1 MKAEERML
9 EVLGTG
15 GHAALG
21 LEAARLRELYRL
33 MRRVRALDV
42 EAMNLQRQGEL
53 TAYAPLAG
61 QEAAQVGSA
70 YALEPGDFA
79 FPSYRE
85 LGVAVTRGADVAAYL
100 LAYRGIWH
108 GGMHDPLAARMA
120 PNASPVGSHLLH
132 AVGWA
137 MGRRLDRAADC
148 AIVYFGDGATSEGDA
163 LEAFNFAGVFR
174 APVVFLCQNNQW
186 AISVPLEK
194 QTAAPI
200 WRKAEAFGFPGVR
213 VDGNDVL
220 AVYQA
225 TREALARARADG
237 TPTLVEALTYRVG
250 PHSTADDPSR
260 YRHQDEVERWRR
272 RDPIDRYRKFLEA
285 EKVAGEDFFAEVE
298 TEVREELAGVRA
310 AVTAAEARPLE
321 EIFEFMFAE
330 LTPDLA
336 RQLETARQLQRLSSE
351 DG

>member
-1 MKAEERML
+1 MRAEERML
-9 EVLGTG
+9 EVLESG
-15 GHAALG
+15 GRAG
-21 LEAARLRELYRL
+21 LEDDQLRELYRL
-33 MRRVRALDV
+33 MRRTRALDL
-42 EAMNLQRQGEL
+42 EAINLQRQGEL
-53 TAYAPLAG
+53 TAYAPLTG
-61 QEAAQVGSA
+61 QEACQVGSA
-70 YALEPGDFA
+70 YALAPDDFA

-85 LGVAVTRGADVAAYL
+85 LGVAVVRGVDIGAYM

-108 GGMHDPLAARMA
+108 GGMHDPLERRLA

-137 MGRRLDRAADC
+137 FGRRLDEAADC

-163 LEAFNFAGVFR
+163 LEAFNFAGVFK

-194 QTAAPI
+194 QTAAPV
-200 WRKAEAFGFPGVR
+200 WRKAEAFGFPGLR

-225 TREALARARADG
+225 TREALERARADG

-250 PHSTADDPSR
+250 PHSTADDPTR

-272 RDPIDRYRKFLEA
+272 RDPIDRYRRFLESEGLA
-285 EKVAGEDFFAEVE
+285 EAAFFDQVED
-298 TEVREELAGVRA
+298 EVRRELVEIRRRI
-310 AVTAAEARPLE
+310 AEGRPVPVDDL
-321 EIFEFMFAE
+321 FRFTYAE
-330 LTPDLA
+330 LTPDLQ
-336 RQLETARQLQRLSSE
+336 RQLEEAREQ
-351 DG
+351 DA

>member
-1 MKAEERML
+1 ML
-9 EVLGTG
+9 EVLSTG
-15 GHAALG
+15 GRAG
-21 LEAARLRELYRL
+21 LSDDRLLELYRL
-33 MRRVRALDV
+33 MRRVRALDL
-42 EAMNLQRQGEL
+42 EAVNLQRQGEL
-53 TAYAPLAG
+53 TAYAPLTG
-61 QEAAQVGSA
+61 QEACQVGSA

-85 LGVAVTRGADVAAYL
+85 LGVAVTRGVDVAAYL

-108 GGMHDPLAARMA
+108 GGMHDPLAQNVA
-120 PNASPVGSHLLH
+120 PFASPVGSHLLH

-137 MGRRLDRAADC
+137 MGRRKDSAGDC
-148 AIVYFGDGATSEGDA
+148 AIVYFGEGATSEGDA
-163 LEAFNFAGVFR
+163 LEAFNFAGVFH
-174 APVVFLCQNNQW
+174 APVVFFCQNNQW

-194 QTAAPI
+194 QTAAPV
-200 WRKAEAFGFPGVR
+200 WRKAEAFGFPGIR

-237 TPTLVEALTYRVG
+237 IPTLIEALTYRVG

-272 RDPIDRYRKFLEA
+272 RDPIDRYRRFLETESVA
-285 EKVAGEDFFAEVE
+285 GPEFFEKVEAGVQQELAEV
-298 TEVREELAGVRA
+298 RGGIAAG
-310 AVTAAEARPLE
+310 RPVPADDL
-321 EIFEFMFAE
+321 FRFTYAE
-330 LTPDLA
+330 LTPDLE
-336 RQLETARQLQRLSSE
+336 RQLDEVHRLQASEAE

>member
-1 MKAEERML
+1 MRAEEKML

-15 GHAALG
+15 ERAG
-21 LEAARLRELYRL
+21 LSDEQLRTLYRL
-33 MRRVRALDV
+33 MRRVRALDL
-42 EAMNLQRQGEL
+42 EAINLQRQGEL
-53 TAYAPLAG
+53 AAYAPLTG
-61 QEAAQVGSA
+61 QEACQVGSTF
-70 YALEPGDFA
+70 ALEPGDFA

-85 LGVAVTRGADVAAYL
+85 LGVAVTRGVDVGAYL

-108 GGMHDPLAARMA
+108 GGMHDPLAQNVA
-120 PNASPVGSHLLH
+120 PFASPVGSHLLH

-137 MGRRLDRAADC
+137 MGRRKDGASDC
-148 AIVYFGDGATSEGDA
+148 SIVYFGEGATSEGDA

-174 APVVFLCQNNQW
+174 APVVFFCQNNQW

-194 QTAAPI
+194 QTAAPV
-200 WRKAEAFGFPGVR
+200 WRKAEAFGFPGLR

-237 TPTLVEALTYRVG
+237 TPTLIEALTYRVG

-272 RDPIDRYRKFLEA
+272 RDPIDRYRHWLEA
-285 EKVAGEDFFAEVE
+285 ESVAAQPFFDEVE
-298 TEVREELAGVRA
+298 ESVRQELSEIRRRISAGQPVPVEDLFRF
-310 AVTAAEARPLE
+310 T
-321 EIFEFMFAE
+321 FAE

-336 RQLETARQLQRLSSE
+336 RQLDEARRLE
-351 DG
+351 AGDG